1 MDEFRDNPAVDESTD
16 DTIAYGFIDDSAVD
30 DLTHERGSCMTV
42 EHCIMMLVITNDFS
56 II

>member
-1 MDEFRDNPAVDESTD
+1 MDESTD

-42 EHCIMMLVITNDFS
+42 EHCIVITNDFS